1 MSALG
6 FAEDMHFADEYV
18 GDVEHDKGNEVDVID
33 EGEDLVPE
41 DEVEGDAEVA
51 HDEGGEEVFDPV
63 EERWMFFVKVINNW
77 FLSFF

>member
-18 GDVEHDKGNEVDVID
+18 GDVEHDEGDEVDVID

-41 DEVEGDAEVA
+41 DEVEGDAEIA
-51 HDEGGEEVFDPV
+51 HDEGGEEVFDLV
-63 EERWMFFVKVINNW
+63 ENERMV
-77 FLSFF
+77 LGESLYL